1 MGYIRNSIYIFIS
14 LILVTVNSFALKA
27 EYRFEDCNRDSSS
40 KNFTGDSDLDGN
52 LDGNAKIG
60 TGKIVYGLNLDGN
73 GYMSV
78 PHNSELDLV
87 NNLTISFWVYP
98 KNRDRQA
105 LIVKGNGVGDDR
117 KFGSGAEY
125 SLVLWEDGKFKYKH
139 NETADT
145 FSKSIIPL
153 NKWTHIVVVR
163 DNDSKTIQIYIN
175 GVLDTENS
183 YTIEP
188 KTSGSE
194 DLIIG
199 SGDYYS
205 DSMDNFI
212 GYIDEIKIYNVA
224 LSDNDISVMYDK
236 ESNGIYYSRECNT
249 HTSPEAQNDKSDIPP
264 SGTALVDILLN
275 DITYDNCELNRTSIE
290 LYSNNDNATLS
301 EDNRTLTM
309 SNEGV
314 WSVDT
319 SKGVVKF
326 VSNKDFYSNPTPI
339 YYRVKDNC
347 GAWSNRADIMLYR
360 VVVESTS
367 STVTPIPVIT
377 PTVTS
382 ETEPISTVATPTP
395 MPTEDVSV
403 VEPTSSISQ
412 DYDVNLK
419 LGDRVWIDVNENG
432 IQDNKEVGLKG
443 IIVTLFTENGQKVE
457 TTTTNSNGYYLFSN
471 LSRGNYYLSF
481 RNIPSECKFTIKDA
495 ISDDTKDSDADKMGI
510 SWIYNWIVAF
520 YQMMLA
526 LYVK

>member
-1 MGYIRNSIYIFIS
+1 
-14 LILVTVNSFALKA
+14 
-27 EYRFEDCNRDSSS
+27 
-40 KNFTGDSDLDGN
+40 
-52 LDGNAKIG
+52 
-60 TGKIVYGLNLDGN
+60 
-73 GYMSV
+73 
-78 PHNSELDLV
+78 
-87 NNLTISFWVYP
+87 
-98 KNRDRQA
+98 
-105 LIVKGNGVGDDR
+105 
-117 KFGSGAEY
+117 
-125 SLVLWEDGKFKYKH
+125 
-139 NETADT
+139 
-145 FSKSIIPL
+145 
-153 NKWTHIVVVR
+153 
-163 DNDSKTIQIYIN
+163 
-175 GVLDTENS
+175 
-183 YTIEP
+183 
-188 KTSGSE
+188 
-194 DLIIG
+194 
-199 SGDYYS
+199 
-205 DSMDNFI
+205 
-212 GYIDEIKIYNVA
+212 
-224 LSDNDISVMYDK
+224 
-236 ESNGIYYSRECNT
+236 
-249 HTSPEAQNDKSDIPP
+249 
-264 SGTALVDILLN
+264 LVDILLN

-382 ETEPISTVATPTP
+382 ETEPISTVVTPTP

-403 VEPTSSISQ
+403 VEPTSPISQ

-495 ISDDTKDSDADKMGI
+495 ISDDTKDSDADKNGD
-510 SWIYNWIVAF
+510 IVDIQLDSSILSNDVGVVCKSSEENLTDCDCDDYESSIPALSSF
-520 YQMMLA
+520 YLT
-526 LYVK
+526 LLFIIFGFLGFWVDSIKRGSI

>member
-1 MGYIRNSIYIFIS
+1 
-14 LILVTVNSFALKA
+14 
-27 EYRFEDCNRDSSS
+27 
-40 KNFTGDSDLDGN
+40 
-52 LDGNAKIG
+52 
-60 TGKIVYGLNLDGN
+60 
-73 GYMSV
+73 
-78 PHNSELDLV
+78 
-87 NNLTISFWVYP
+87 
-98 KNRDRQA
+98 
-105 LIVKGNGVGDDR
+105 
-117 KFGSGAEY
+117 
-125 SLVLWEDGKFKYKH
+125 
-139 NETADT
+139 
-145 FSKSIIPL
+145 
-153 NKWTHIVVVR
+153 
-163 DNDSKTIQIYIN
+163 
-175 GVLDTENS
+175 
-183 YTIEP
+183 
-188 KTSGSE
+188 
-194 DLIIG
+194 LIIG

-236 ESNGIYYSRECNT
+236 ESNGVYYSRECNT

-326 VSNKDFYSNPTPI
+326 VSDKDFYSNPTPI

-382 ETEPISTVATPTP
+382 ETEPISTVVTPTP

-419 LGDRVWIDVNENG
+419 LGDRVWMDVNENG

-443 IIVTLFTENGQKVE
+443 VIVTLFTENGQKIE

-495 ISDDTKDSDADKMGI
+495 ISDDTKDSDTDKNGDI
-510 SWIYNWIVAF
+510 LDIQLDSSILSNDVGVVCKSSEENLTDCDCDDYESSIPALSSF
-520 YQMMLA
+520 YLT
-526 LYVK
+526 LLFIIFGFLGFWVDSIKRGSI